1 MALQHEL
8 YMGGVPAHIE
18 AASLAVLTKDRR
30 KAKGKDKESADQQ
43 QRGANADRRKAQ
55 VEGTWKK
62 RYL

>member
-1 MALQHEL
+1 
-8 YMGGVPAHIE
+8 MGGVPAHIE
-18 AASLAVLTKDRR
+18 AASLAVLTMDRR